1 MQWHSSSVSAL
12 ATYAVNRAGRRWVA
26 CWALCLAIAQL
37 VWAPPLGAAPLLL
50 SQYGREVWTSR
61 EGLPE
66 GAVLSLLEDDQGQL
80 WVGTECC
87 LLRFDGETFT
97 RLDNQP
103 SFGRHSFA
111 QVLLKDPTKGIW
123 AGFAGGLAYF
133 DGAQFQWF
141 AEAQGLTHPYVYSL
155 ASSAKSLW
163 IGTGG
168 EGIWRLQ
175 AGQMVRDSSFSQSE
189 MPAMIYRLLT
199 DSSGRIWAAT
209 ESGLLTQNSEGSWQK
224 VTSKGLPAPSIS
236 HLAEG
241 RPGDLWVGT
250 AAGLAKWNGAA
261 FEAYAPLL
269 NLPITA
275 LYSDRTHTLWAGSGD
290 TLFRFGSEGVESLAL
305 NQGTILSLA
314 DDGRGNLWVGTSEGL
329 LRLSPSP
336 IATFGKREGLLSDD
350 QKSALPRR
358 AGGIWLLD
366 ASGTLGYF
374 AAGSY
379 EQVTPVG
386 AIKGG
391 ALLGMTEDAE
401 GALWIAG
408 TELYRFADGQLTT
421 LGIPGEGLSLVE
433 WVGDEL
439 WLVQT
444 ASNGIST
451 LSRYKDGQLEPIDLK
466 RPMRHI
472 QRIYTDRAG
481 NRWITSSGSGVLR
494 LSGGE
499 IQHFGAADGLPSDT
513 VYGISEDRDGR
524 IWLATRG
531 GIGLLDGNR
540 ALHFND
546 IKGAPHNAAVHIY
559 VDPQDRLWVT
569 ESGAGVHLLSRSALL
584 KALATQA
591 SEVPVELLTMRDG
604 LRSLAFSW
612 RRGGM
617 AVSLDGSLHLL
628 SERGL
633 SVIDPA
639 AYQAP
644 LFKSP
649 VTINGLKVGEQA
661 MSGDR
666 VVLGNRGDVIEISYG
681 AVNLADA
688 SRLEFR
694 TRLGDERTPWSP
706 PTNAR
711 SVRLSNLAPGTYRF
725 EVAVRHQGQP
735 WLAATAALTIE
746 VPPYFYERTWVKSLA
761 ALLVLLLGLG
771 YLRWRIQNAKQLE
784 AYLRT
789 TVDERTAALHQEV
802 IERKLAESKALD
814 LAQNLEERVQE
825 RTVELEFAKMAVHK
839 SEERFALAVQGA
851 EDGIWDWDLSQH
863 TLYLSPRWKA
873 ILGYKDHEFPSTID
887 AWLAAVHP
895 EDLDLVR
902 DILIFSDTHPNIRQE
917 YRMLHKDGRELWV
930 LCRGVVIRDDTY
942 GLPLRAAGS
951 QTDITQRKLTED
963 ALRESL
969 TRDPV
974 TELPNRALF
983 LDRLDQALLK
993 RRHQESQ
1000 VTVVLLDIDGFKA
1013 INEKY
1018 GHAAGDDILREV
1030 ARRILSVLRQTDTLA
1045 RLGNDEFAL
1054 LLLEIEEEHQ
1064 AQYALERIKSVLD
1077 APILLG
1083 QNSLKLSYSMGI
1095 KHVQQGESHAD
1106 EMLITAE
1113 NALHQAKQQGGNRVQ
1128 TVDKKTKGR
1137 RELEQELMQ
1146 AMHQNEFTLYYQP
1159 LINLTTNAIVGAE
1172 ALARWNHPVRGLL
1185 GPAHF
1190 ISLLE
1195 ACGLMDLFSDWV
1207 LDTCCKQIAQWR
1219 DEFTDFS
1226 LRVSFNLPATHLNS
1240 PQLAAHITAALNTHA
1255 IPAACLGIEIV
1266 ESSLIESNTVVLN
1279 NLEQL
1284 KAMGVPVSID
1294 DFGTGYSSMNYLK
1307 HFPVDCIKLDKSF
1320 CQGVPDNARD
1330 VAICE
1335 SLLAIA
1341 EQLGLRAIVEGV
1353 ETEKQMLFFK
1363 AKPQLIAQGY
1373 YFSKPVP
1380 AWDCAQM
1387 IREYNSIPP
1396 LKTAQ

>member
-1 MQWHSSSVSAL
+1 M
-12 ATYAVNRAGRRWVA
+12 NRSGCLRAA
-26 CWALCLAIAQL
+26 CWVLCLTFVQLLWAQF
-37 VWAPPLGAAPLLL
+37 ASAAPLLL
-50 SQYGREVWTSR
+50 SQYGREVWGSR

-66 GAVLSLLEDDQGQL
+66 GAIMSLLEDDQRQL
-80 WVGTECC
+80 WVGSECC

-103 SFGRHSFA
+103 SFGQHSFA
-111 QVLLKDPTKGIW
+111 QVLFKQPEGIW
-123 AGFAGGLAYF
+123 AGFAGGLAFF

-155 ASSAKSLW
+155 TRAGDSLW

-168 EGIWRLQ
+168 EGIWHMRNGKM
-175 AGQMVRDSSFSQSE
+175 ARDSSFSQSD

-199 DSSGRIWAAT
+199 DSSGRVWAAT
-209 ESGLLTQNSEGSWQK
+209 ESGLLTQNAEGTWQK
-224 VTSKGLPAPSIS
+224 VPTQGLPAPTIS

-241 RPGDLWVGT
+241 RPGEVWVGT
-250 AAGLAKWNGAA
+250 SGGLAKWNGASFDA
-261 FEAYAPLL
+261 FTPLL

-275 LYSDRTHTLWAGSGD
+275 LYADRNHMLWAGSGD
-290 TLFRFGSEGVESLAL
+290 TLFRIGEGVESLAL

-314 DDGRGNLWVGTSEGL
+314 DDSFGNVWVGTSDGL
-329 LRLSPSP
+329 LRLTPSP
-336 IATFGKREGLLSDD
+336 IATFGKREGLLVDD

-366 ASGTLGYF
+366 ATGTLGYF
-374 AAGSY
+374 AAGGY
-379 EQVTPVG
+379 EQLTAVG

-391 ALLGMTEDAE
+391 ALLGMTEDAD
-401 GALWIAG
+401 GTLWIAG
-408 TELYRFADGQLTT
+408 TELYRYADGQLTT
-421 LGIPGEGLSLVE
+421 LEIPGDGLSLVE
-433 WVGDEL
+433 RVGDEL

-444 ASNGIST
+444 AANGSST
-451 LSRYKDGQLEPIDLK
+451 LSRYNNGQLEPINLG

-472 QRIYTDRAG
+472 QRIYQDRAG
-481 NRWITSSGSGVLR
+481 SVWITSSGTGVLR
-494 LSGGE
+494 INGSQM
-499 IQHFGAADGLPSDT
+499 QHFSLADGLPSDT
-513 VYGISEDRDGR
+513 VYGITEDSDGR

-531 GIGLLDGNR
+531 GIGLIDGNR
-540 ALHFND
+540 TVRFND
-546 IKGAPHNAAVHIY
+546 IKGVPQNATVHIF
-559 VDPQDRLWVT
+559 VDAKDRLWVT
-569 ESGAGVHLLSRSALL
+569 ESGVGVHLLSRPALL
-584 KALATQA
+584 KAVATQA
-591 SEVPVELLTMRDG
+591 SEVPVELLSTRDG

-617 AVSLDGSLHLL
+617 AVGQDGVMYLL

-633 SVIDPA
+633 SLIEPA
-639 AYQAP
+639 NYQAP
-644 LFKSP
+644 LFKGP
-649 VTINGLKVGEQA
+649 VAISGLKVGERA
-661 MSGDR
+661 HKGDSL
-666 VVLGNRGDVIEISYG
+666 VLSHRNDVIEISYG
-681 AVNLADA
+681 AVNLDDA

-694 TRLGDERTPWSP
+694 TRLGTEQSPWSP
-706 PTNAR
+706 PTAAR

-735 WLAATAALTIE
+735 WLADTAGLTIE
-746 VPPYFYERTWVKSLA
+746 VPPYFYERTWVKALA
-761 ALLVLLLGLG
+761 ILLLALLGLG
-771 YLRWRIQNAKQLE
+771 YFRWRIRNAKALE

-789 TVDERTAALHQEV
+789 TVNERTAELHQEV

-873 ILGYKDHEFPSTID
+873 ILGYKDHEFPATID

-917 YRMLHKDGRELWV
+917 YRMLHKDGREIWV

-993 RRHQESQ
+993 RRNQESQ
-1000 VTVVLLDIDGFKA
+1000 ATVVLLDIDGFKA
-1013 INEKY
+1013 LNEKY

-1064 AQYALERIKSVLD
+1064 AQFALERIKSVLE
-1077 APILLG
+1077 APVLLG
-1083 QNSLKLSYSMGI
+1083 QHSIKMSYSMGI
-1095 KHVQQGESHAD
+1095 KHVQQGETHAD

-1137 RELEQELMQ
+1137 RELEQELLQ
-1146 AMHQNEFTLYYQP
+1146 AIHENEFTLYYQP
-1159 LINLTTNAIVGAE
+1159 LINLTTHSIVGAE
-1172 ALARWNHPVRGLL
+1172 ALARWNHPKRGLL

-1207 LDTCCKQIAQWR
+1207 LDTCCKQIALWR
-1219 DEFTDFS
+1219 EEFIDFS
-1226 LRVSFNLPATHLNS
+1226 LRVSFNLPANHLNS
-1240 PQLAAHITAALNTHA
+1240 PQLVEQILAALKTHA
-1255 IPAACLGIEIV
+1255 IPASSLGIEIV

-1279 NLEQL
+1279 NLERL
-1284 KAMGVPVSID
+1284 RDIGLPVSID

-1363 AKPQLIAQGY
+1363 SKPQLIAQGY

-1380 AWDCAQM
+1380 AWECAQM
-1387 IREYNSIPP
+1387 IREYNHIHL
-1396 LKTAQ
+1396 LKTAP